1 MVGAQWG
8 PSLSRQGAFLSR
20 GGTVRRKDNICST
33 LNLAM
38 GGGVGSVYMRA
49 RVCSGTQGQEG
60 REARRPQ
67 AVCGSPRFQAKF
79 HLGFPKSGRVEMSS
93 YSLAASPAHSPKNEL
108 IVHILQT
115 PSCKGLGGQLV
126 HRLPS
131 HGSQPEP
138 RGPGRP
144 SHTGCWG

>member
-1 MVGAQWG
+1 
-8 PSLSRQGAFLSR
+8 
-20 GGTVRRKDNICST
+20 
-33 LNLAM
+33 
-38 GGGVGSVYMRA
+38 MRA

-60 REARRPQ
+60 REAGDLRQSVGP
-67 AVCGSPRFQAKF
+67 SRFQAKF

-93 YSLAASPAHSPKNEL
+93 YSLAASPSHSPKNEL
-108 IVHILQT
+108 IVYILQT

-131 HGSQPEP
+131 RGSQLEP